1 MAVLLVTITQRRG
14 RIVTMDDLGEDAAK
28 ASKDKDLPSLG
39 RSRVAPI
46 TAVVLLLLNPVGSIL
61 HIGLL
66 ERFQVDA
73 MYIVVPGI
81 HPGPAGRG
89 KGGKILTYTSAGL
102 QRMVDVVP
110 ILIGAGALGGL
121 ITSSDLPKQIVNL
134 IHAMGVS
141 GSMLAPIADI
151 LMAAATVIDQLPHGN
166 YFHVTAKSIN
176 MTLGERMKVV
186 PFEFLVGLTMTL
198 VAILVYLV
206 F

>member
-1 MAVLLVTITQRRG
+1 MIGSFIPALCGLAMAVLLVTITQRRG

-73 MYIVVPGI
+73 MYILVPGI

-89 KGGKILTYTSAGL
+89 TGRQNPHIH
-102 QRMVDVVP
+102 QRRP
-110 ILIGAGALGGL
+110 
-121 ITSSDLPKQIVNL
+121 
-134 IHAMGVS
+134 
-141 GSMLAPIADI
+141 
-151 LMAAATVIDQLPHGN
+151 AAHG
-166 YFHVTAKSIN
+166 
-176 MTLGERMKVV
+176 
-186 PFEFLVGLTMTL
+186 
-198 VAILVYLV
+198 
-206 F
+206 